1 MARLLRYLVQQMLLG
16 NSRQTQEYAI
26 GLAVF
31 DRPAAAYNTAED
43 PTVRVQVGRLRQRL
57 RQYYAGPGSHDAL
70 EISIPLGAYMPQVHW
85 REAPAG
91 AAPRR
96 LALHP
101 IRHPDGHAHAAAF
114 AMGLHEELLNLL
126 CSHFGEVLMAPATLQ
141 PATAATARPGGGNGQ
156 SGGTAAAATGRHLV
170 DGSVRVDQVRIRTSM
185 RLVDSAQGRVTWARQ
200 FDSAV
205 QFTIAHQ
212 EELARSICSALQQHL
227 SS

>member
-1 MARLLRYLVQQMLLG
+1 MARLLRYLVHQMLDG
-16 NSRQTQEYAI
+16 NSRQTHEYAI

-57 RQYYAGPGSHDAL
+57 RSYYADAGCQDAL
-70 EISIPLGAYMPQVHW
+70 EISIPLGAYMPQVRW
-85 REAPAG
+85 RERPAAP
-91 AAPRR
+91 APRR
-96 LALHP
+96 LSLQP

-126 CSHFGEVLMAPATLQ
+126 CSHFGEVLMAPEPP
-141 PATAATARPGGGNGQ
+141 PAPTTAQRQHSAAGLADKAATNAPGRQ
-156 SGGTAAAATGRHLV
+156 LV
-170 DGSVRVDQVRIRTSM
+170 DGSVRIDQVRIRTSM

-205 QFTIAHQ
+205 QFSIQHQ

-227 SS
+227 SG